1 MTKIDELDMKILK
14 GLQKDCRTLQEIADK
29 LDTPVSTIHYRVRR
43 LEREGVIKGYF
54 AQLDANKLDLHI
66 QAIIHVF
73 AKHGPTF
80 EDLGMQ
86 IANIDGVSRVFWA
99 YGEVDFFV
107 FARAR
112 NLDEFNTII
121 RMIMNID
128 GVEKTNSN
136 VIAQVIKD
144 DMRLNI

>member
-1 MTKIDELDMKILK
+1 MTKMDELDLQILK
-14 GLQKDCRTLQEIADK
+14 GLQKDCRILQEIADN

-54 AQLDANKLDLHI
+54 AQLDANKLDLNI
-66 QAIIHVF
+66 QAIIHVY

-86 IANIDGVSRVFWA
+86 IANVDGVSKVFWA

-112 NLDEFNTII
+112 NLEEFNTVI

-136 VIAQVIKD
+136 VIAKVVKD
-144 DMRLNI
+144 DMRLSI